1 MYNIST
7 YKKAILHAV
16 MKKNDTSLKN
26 CSITE
31 TMQAT
36 VYSFKK
42 LSKAFRA
49 FGAGVCTLFDK
60 CFSYFLK

>member
-1 MYNIST
+1 MYNISM

-16 MKKNDTSLKN
+16 MKKNDTSLTN
-26 CSITE
+26 CSIME

-42 LSKAFRA
+42 SSKAFRA
-49 FGAGVCTLFDK
+49 FGAGVCTLLTSVSTF
-60 CFSYFLK
+60 Y